1 MCMCL
6 FNIVFFIFILLSI
19 RFTYCVIYD
28 CLVFMLCANLK
39 GALMVQV
46 VSDKK
51 LVKHLQKE
59 VERLEAELR
68 SPEPSSASYLQS
80 LLIEK
85 NLQIEQ
91 VHECLEK
98 CKSK

>member
-1 MCMCL
+1 M
-6 FNIVFFIFILLSI
+6 
-19 RFTYCVIYD
+19 
-28 CLVFMLCANLK
+28 ANLK
-39 GALMVQV
+39 IALMVQV

-80 LLIEK
+80 LLIKK

-91 VHECLEK
+91 VHECVEK
-98 CKSK
+98 WKSKLVVNSIFRLELDCQSS